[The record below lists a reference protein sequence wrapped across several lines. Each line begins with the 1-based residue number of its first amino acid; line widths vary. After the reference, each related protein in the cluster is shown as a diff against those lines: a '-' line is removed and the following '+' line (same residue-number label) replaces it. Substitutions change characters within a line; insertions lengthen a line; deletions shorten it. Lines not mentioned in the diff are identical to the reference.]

1 MIQAIVKK
9 GKVKGEKV
17 PAPVVSKGRLLIKVV
32 NSCISAG
39 TEISKV
45 ERTGKSL
52 IKMALDQPA
61 EVKQVINML
70 KERGISKT
78 ISKVRGALDTG
89 KQSGYSISGI
99 VIDIGEG
106 VKGFEIGDKVAA
118 AGADL
123 ANHAEYVSIPE
134 NLVMKIPDHL
144 DFKKASTV
152 TLGGI
157 ALQGVRRAELNI
169 GEYAVVVG
177 VGILGLLTV
186 QMLRL
191 SGIRVA
197 AADLDESRLE
207 LAKIY
212 GAELIINTAK
222 QNLVK
227 EIENWTNSYGSDA
240 VIFTAA
246 TKSSEALSQSFKIC
260 KKKGRVILVGVSGMD
275 IKRAD
280 IYEKELDFK
289 ISTSYGPGRYDKGY
303 EEKGHDY
310 PYAYVRWTEKRN
322 MSEYLRLLANNE
334 IKLDKMINKI
344 FPIENVEE
352 AFEALNGPEKPILT
366 ILDYGDFEISDLQKY
381 RNHER
386 KVVINIKPVSENII
400 KIALVGAGSFAAG
413 THLPNLQ
420 KLKDK
425 YELYA
430 VVNRSGHK
438 AKAVAEQFGAQIA
451 TSNIDEVLND
461 KNVDMVLI
469 STRHES
475 HAALTL
481 KALQNGKHVFVEK
494 PLATRLDD
502 LKAIEDF
509 YSQSKDEK
517 PILMVG
523 FNRRFSR
530 YAVEIK
536 KHADKRMNPLIIHYR
551 MNAGYLPKD
560 HWVHEHG
567 GRIVGEACHI
577 VDLMTYL
584 TQSEIESIFAEQLT
598 PQTEKFQSSDNK
610 IIVLKYKDGSIA
622 TIEYLAVGSKKLSKE
637 YMEIHFD
644 EKSIIM
650 DDYKSLKGYDINI
663 KEINTRISEKGQFE
677 ELVHL
682 YDSLSG
688 KNKSWP
694 IDLWDILQTT
704 EVTLSI

>member
-9 GKVKGEKV
+9 GKVIGEEV
-17 PAPVVSKGRLLIKVV
+17 PAPVVSKGRILIKVV

-45 ERTGKSL
+45 ERSGKSL
-52 IKMALDQPA
+52 IRMALDQPA

-70 KERGISKT
+70 KERGLSKT
-78 ISKVRGALDTG
+78 IFKVRGALDTG
-89 KQSGYSISGI
+89 KQSGYSVSGI

-106 VKGFEIGDKVAA
+106 VKGFEIGDRVAA

-123 ANHAEYVSIPE
+123 ANHAEYVSVPE
-134 NLVMKIPDHL
+134 NLVMKVPDQL

-157 ALQGVRRAELNI
+157 ALQGVRRAELNL
-169 GEYAVVVG
+169 GEFVVVVG

-207 LAKIY
+207 LAKTY
-212 GAELIINTAK
+212 GAELLINSAK

-227 EIENWTNSYGSDA
+227 EVENWTNGYGSDA
-240 VIFTAA
+240 IIFTAA
-246 TKSSEALSQSFKIC
+246 TKSSEALSQSFKLC
-260 KKKGRVILVGVSGMD
+260 KKKGRVILVGVSGME

-289 ISTSYGPGRYDKGY
+289 ISTSYGPGRYDKSY

-322 MSEYLRLLANNE
+322 MTEYLRLLSRDE
-334 IKLDKMINKI
+334 INVDKMIDKI
-344 FPIENVEE
+344 YPIEKVDE
-352 AFEALNGPEKPILT
+352 AFEALNAPDKPLLT
-366 ILDYGDFEISDLQKY
+366 ILDYGDFELADLEKY

-386 KVVINIKPVSENII
+386 TVIVNNKPISENIL
-400 KIALVGAGSFAAG
+400 KIALIGAGSFAAG

-451 TSNIDEVLND
+451 TSNVDEVLTD

-494 PLATRLDD
+494 PLATNLNN

-509 YSQSKDEK
+509 YSHGTEGK
-517 PILMVG
+517 PLLMVG
-523 FNRRFSR
+523 FNRRFSK
-530 YAVEIK
+530 YAREIK
-536 KHADKRMNPLIIHYR
+536 KHVDKRINPLIIHYR

-577 VDLMTYL
+577 IDLMTYF

-610 IIVLKYKDGSIA
+610 VIVLKYKDGSVA
-622 TIEYLAVGSKKLSKE
+622 TIEYFAVGSKKSSKE

-644 EKSIIM
+644 EKTIIM
-650 DDYKSLKGYDINI
+650 EDYKSLQGYDINI
-663 KEINTRISEKGQFE
+663 KEINTRISEKGQYE
-677 ELVHL
+677 EWVHL

-694 IDLWDILQTT
+694 IDLWDMLQTT

>member
-289 ISTSYGPGRYDKGY
+289 ISTSYGPGRYL
-303 EEKGHDY
+303 
-310 PYAYVRWTEKRN
+310 
-322 MSEYLRLLANNE
+322 S
-334 IKLDKMINKI
+334 
-344 FPIENVEE
+344 
-352 AFEALNGPEKPILT
+352 
-366 ILDYGDFEISDLQKY
+366 
-381 RNHER
+381 
-386 KVVINIKPVSENII
+386 
-400 KIALVGAGSFAAG
+400 
-413 THLPNLQ
+413 
-420 KLKDK
+420 
-425 YELYA
+425 
-430 VVNRSGHK
+430 
-438 AKAVAEQFGAQIA
+438 
-451 TSNIDEVLND
+451 
-461 KNVDMVLI
+461 LI
-469 STRHES
+469 H
-475 HAALTL
+475 
-481 KALQNGKHVFVEK
+481 
-494 PLATRLDD
+494 
-502 LKAIEDF
+502 
-509 YSQSKDEK
+509 
-517 PILMVG
+517 
-523 FNRRFSR
+523 
-530 YAVEIK
+530 
-536 KHADKRMNPLIIHYR
+536 
-551 MNAGYLPKD
+551 
-560 HWVHEHG
+560 
-567 GRIVGEACHI
+567 
-577 VDLMTYL
+577 
-584 TQSEIESIFAEQLT
+584 
-598 PQTEKFQSSDNK
+598 
-610 IIVLKYKDGSIA
+610 
-622 TIEYLAVGSKKLSKE
+622 
-637 YMEIHFD
+637 
-644 EKSIIM
+644 
-650 DDYKSLKGYDINI
+650 
-663 KEINTRISEKGQFE
+663 ISEPTRP
-677 ELVHL
+677 
-682 YDSLSG
+682 Y
-688 KNKSWP
+688 
-694 IDLWDILQTT
+694 
-704 EVTLSI
+704 